1 MRRHDVR
8 PSRGRPRA
16 HRIDRAG
23 VGAYVIDHRDDGEG
37 LKFGDAIDLA
47 DLIDS
52 AVGSGRGGNEKRT
65 GGFRGV
71 GAPASEPL
79 R

>member
-1 MRRHDVR
+1 
-8 PSRGRPRA
+8 
-16 HRIDRAG
+16 
-23 VGAYVIDHRDDGEG
+23 VIDHRDDGEG